1 VGQVAGVIY
10 RTFTWGSYL
19 NNGKAGLGWSVTLLV
34 DLPGLSMNHSK
45 AGGVSRSHSPKEASS
60 CLTIPLAPKTSQDAS
75 QNLPVR
81 GNRILFVAKM
91 FCIHFVINTGA

>member
-34 DLPGLSMNHSK
+34 DLFGLSMNHSK

-60 CLTIPLAPKTSQDAS
+60 CLNNTTCAEDVARCKPKSPGQGQSDPLRR
-75 QNLPVR
+75 QNV
-81 GNRILFVAKM
+81 F
-91 FCIHFVINTGA
+91 IHNCY